1 MQYNWKK
8 MRIFAAK
15 RTRSCSRSAIDASII
30 ALEFILIAI
39 AMNNVSFP
47 KITTTVQAE
56 PWAEGHVARFTST
69 RVVPQTP
76 RPHRNITVNV
86 MPR

>member
-1 MQYNWKK
+1 
-8 MRIFAAK
+8 MRIF
-15 RTRSCSRSAIDASII
+15 

-69 RVVPQTP
+69 RVEPQTP
-76 RPHRNITVNV
+76 RPHRNITANV
-86 MPR
+86 LPR

>member
-1 MQYNWKK
+1 
-8 MRIFAAK
+8 MRIF
-15 RTRSCSRSAIDASII
+15 

-56 PWAEGHVARFTST
+56 PWAEGHVARRRTFHVDPGRAADTTSAS
-69 RVVPQTP
+69 
-76 RPHRNITVNV
+76 
-86 MPR
+86 

>member
-1 MQYNWKK
+1 
-8 MRIFAAK
+8 MRIF
-15 RTRSCSRSAIDASII
+15 

-56 PWAEGHVARFTST
+56 PWADGHVARITPT
-69 RVVPQTP
+69 RAMPATPPQRQSIKACILP
-76 RPHRNITVNV
+76 R
-86 MPR
+86 

>member
-1 MQYNWKK
+1 
-8 MRIFAAK
+8 MRIF
-15 RTRSCSRSAIDASII
+15 

-56 PWAEGHVARFTST
+56 PWADGHVARITPTRAMPATS
-69 RVVPQTP
+69 RQPQSIKACILP
-76 RPHRNITVNV
+76 R
-86 MPR
+86 

>member
-1 MQYNWKK
+1 MNNLFDKIMLNYYYPAILLKK
-8 MRIFAAK
+8 MRIF
-15 RTRSCSRSAIDASII
+15 

-76 RPHRNITVNV
+76 RPHRNITANV
-86 MPR
+86 LPR

>member
-1 MQYNWKK
+1 MSNYYYPAILLKK
-8 MRIFAAK
+8 MRIF
-15 RTRSCSRSAIDASII
+15 

-56 PWAEGHVARFTST
+56 TCIYENGVWRCL
-69 RVVPQTP
+69 
-76 RPHRNITVNV
+76 
-86 MPR
+86 

>member
-1 MQYNWKK
+1 MLNYYYPAILLKK
-8 MRIFAAK
+8 MRIF
-15 RTRSCSRSAIDASII
+15 

-56 PWAEGHVARFTST
+56 PWAEERISAVGKMPSSPTALWSC
-69 RVVPQTP
+69 P
-76 RPHRNITVNV
+76 TV
-86 MPR
+86 